1 MMNKSPTQKQIVLAD
16 NIAKTLGLEFPRGSY
31 DFSSRTYWE
40 FINKNIEKYNEVT
53 AGLEDPT
60 YGLLG
65 EFTDWDLYDM
75 GMWEF

>member
-1 MMNKSPTQKQIVLAD
+1 MMNKSPTQKQIELAD
-16 NIAKTLGLEFPRGSY
+16 EIAKVLQLNFPRGSY
-31 DFSSRTYWE
+31 DFTAQAYWK
-40 FINKNIEKYNEVT
+40 FINENIEKYNEAC

-65 EFTDWDLYDM
+65 EYDDWDMYDM